1 MAFGRK
7 RSYAPSY
14 GRSTRRRLSG
24 YRKKVGYRKYVR
36 KASSTVYQRKPTRF
50 TYSRAAN
57 RLNVAVARSIR
68 GMAES
73 KVIALREQE
82 WIQPQAVAG
91 GGAISAV
98 KWVTGQTPV
107 VSMSGYNPVG
117 GFLATQGDGKANRD
131 GQFIWLKGTTANL
144 TIQMDHSAITGR
156 PGPTSFRVMVF
167 KAKRALSPQ
176 GTSLDPGNSLFLTN
190 AGDNIGD
197 AVSGANQMGPM
208 DIMLQPVNTNNW
220 YTICDKKFNLAHTQT
235 VPGDNEGLRRN
246 MPSYKNIRLNLKHNT
261 KARYNLDS
269 NEPTDY
275 NYRYAIAIHAYYPNQ
290 QPTTPADLPLGWS
303 ASLRGT
309 TTFNDV

>member
-1 MAFGRK
+1 MAGK
-7 RSYAPSY
+7 RRYGGTSYSRPK
-14 GRSTRRRLSG
+14 RRTSG

-36 KASSTVYQRKPTRF
+36 KASSTVYQRKPARF
-50 TYSRAAN
+50 AYSRTAN

-82 WIQPQAVAG
+82 WIQPQAVLG
-91 GGAISAV
+91 GGAISSV

-107 VSMSGYNPVG
+107 TSMSGYNPVG
-117 GFLATQGDGKANRD
+117 GFLANQGDGKANRD

-144 TIQMDHSAITGR
+144 TIQMDHTAVSGR

-167 KAKRALSPQ
+167 KAKRALNPS
-176 GTSLDPGNSLFLTN
+176 GTSLEPGSSLFLTN

-197 AVSGANQMGPM
+197 GVSGANAMGPM
-208 DIMLQPVNTNNW
+208 DMMLQPVNTNNW

-235 VPGDNEGLRRN
+235 VPGENEGLRRN
-246 MPSYKNIRLNLKHNT
+246 MPSYKNIRLSLKHQT
-261 KARYNLDS
+261 KARYDLGS

-275 NYRYAIAIHAYYPNQ
+275 NYRFAIAIYAFYPNQ
-290 QPTTPADLPLGWS
+290 SPTITADLPLGWS